1 MTLDDLTRVYETR
14 AVRAYGLEGV
24 SQLEHALQSAH
35 LARRAGKS
43 DALVVACLL
52 HDVGNLVHDL
62 GENPAAEGVD
72 DRHEALGAEWLATW
86 FPAEVVDPVR
96 LHVAAKRYLVAA
108 DPTYAGRL
116 SADSVLSLRLQ
127 GGPMDAV
134 ERAAFEAEP
143 FWRDAITLRRF
154 DEEAKIPGAETPSFR
169 DFLPVIAACARC
181 A

>member
-1 MTLDDLTRVYETR
+1 MDLDELTRVYETR

-52 HDVGNLVHDL
+52 HDVGHLVHDL
-62 GENPAAEGVD
+62 GENPAAAGVD
-72 DRHEALGAEWLATW
+72 DRHEAVGAEWLATW
-86 FPAEVVDPVR
+86 FPVEVVDPVR

-108 DPTYAGRL
+108 DPDYAARL
-116 SADSVLSLRLQ
+116 SPDSVRSLRLQ
-127 GGPMDAV
+127 GGPMDAA

-143 FWRDAITLRRF
+143 FWRDAVTLRRF
-154 DEEAKIPGAETPSFR
+154 DEEAKIPGAGTPTFR
-169 DFLPVIAACARC
+169 DFLPIVRACVHPA
-181 A
+181 